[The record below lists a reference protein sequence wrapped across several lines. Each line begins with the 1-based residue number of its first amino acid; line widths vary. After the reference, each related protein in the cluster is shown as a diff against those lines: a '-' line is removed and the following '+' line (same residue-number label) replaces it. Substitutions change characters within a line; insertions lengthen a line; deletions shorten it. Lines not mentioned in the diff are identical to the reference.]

1 MFDPT
6 PYLPQLLIAWTAY
19 LIGTASPGPAI
30 LAILTTS
37 ISQGR
42 KAGLALAF
50 GVLTGSYT
58 WAMLTASGLSALIRA
73 CGHAIIILK
82 IAGACYLFWLAY
94 NALRAAMRS
103 DRSAIVPAAKVQTSL
118 KRLYLKGLGIH
129 LTNPKAIFSWIM
141 LVSLGMPEGAPVGVT
156 ATFIGGC
163 MVLGLMTFCGFAI
176 VFSLSPVHRAYLR
189 SKRLIESLMAGFFA
203 FAGLKL
209 LTSRL

>member
-6 PYLPQLLIAWTAY
+6 PYLPQLLVAWTAY
-19 LIGTASPGPAI
+19 LIATASPGPAV
-30 LAILTTS
+30 LAIITTS
-37 ISQGR
+37 ISEGR

-50 GVLTGSYT
+50 GVLSGSYV

-73 CGHAIIILK
+73 YGQAIIILK

-94 NALRAAMRS
+94 NALRAATRN
-103 DRSAIVPAAKVQTSL
+103 DARQIELTAHARTPL

-129 LTNPKAIFSWIM
+129 LTNPKAIFNWIM
-141 LVSLGMPEGAPVGVT
+141 LVSLGMPEGAPIGVT

-163 MVLGLMTFCGFAI
+163 MVIGLLIFCGFAI

-189 SKRLIESLMAGFFA
+189 SRRLIESLMAGFFA
-203 FAGLKL
+203 FSGLKL

>member
-30 LAILTTS
+30 LAIITTS
-37 ISQGR
+37 VSQGR

-73 CGHAIIILK
+73 YDQAIIVLK

-94 NALRAAMRS
+94 NALRAAMCS
-103 DRSAIVPAAKVQTSL
+103 DRGAIMPAAKVQTSL

-141 LVSLGMPEGAPVGVT
+141 LVSLGMPAGRPSA
-156 ATFIGGC
+156 
-163 MVLGLMTFCGFAI
+163 
-176 VFSLSPVHRAYLR
+176 SPPP
-189 SKRLIESLMAGFFA
+189 S
-203 FAGLKL
+203 
-209 LTSRL
+209 

>member
-6 PYLPQLLIAWTAY
+6 PYLPQLLVAWTAY
-19 LIGTASPGPAI
+19 LIATASPGPAV
-30 LAILTTS
+30 LAIITTS
-37 ISQGR
+37 ISEGR

-50 GVLTGSYT
+50 GVLSGSYV

-73 CGHAIIILK
+73 YGQAIIILK

-94 NALRAAMRS
+94 NALRTATRNDARQIELTAHA
-103 DRSAIVPAAKVQTSL
+103 RTPL

-129 LTNPKAIFSWIM
+129 LTNPKAIFNWIM
-141 LVSLGMPEGAPVGVT
+141 LVSLGMPEGAPIGVT

-163 MVLGLMTFCGFAI
+163 MVIGLLIFCGFAI

-189 SKRLIESLMAGFFA
+189 SRRLIESLMAGFFA
-203 FAGLKL
+203 FSGLKL